1 MQSENEINRVV
12 RDYADMVRRICF
24 YRLKNHADTEDVFQ
38 NVFLKYLL
46 YEGRFESAEH
56 EKAWFVRVSINAC
69 KDYLKMM
76 FRHKTVPLEV
86 LTEESSGMDAEQ
98 YGVLEALL
106 ELPVKYKDVLYL
118 YYFEGYSA
126 LEIGGILKK
135 KENTVYSLLSR
146 GRGMLKERLGGE
158 ELGEPGL

>member
-1 MQSENEINRVV
+1 MRSEDEINRVIET
-12 RDYADMVRRICF
+12 YADMVRRICF

-46 YEGRFESAEH
+46 YEGKFEDADH
-56 EKAWFVRVSINAC
+56 EKAWFVRVAINAC
-69 KDYLKMM
+69 KDYLKGL
-76 FRHKTVPLEV
+76 FRHRTVPLEV
-86 LTEESSGMDAEQ
+86 LAEEAAIGQESSGVM
-98 YGVLEALL
+98 EALL
-106 ELPVKYKDVLYL
+106 ELPAKYKDVLYL

-146 GRGMLKERLGGE
+146 GRGMLKERMGGE
-158 ELGEPGL
+158 GFGEPD